1 MLKELGELENS
12 EQISENQSY
21 PLSDNRMTPEQ
32 QQALK
37 EHLQAIAKILY
48 DDSDPTTMQTIEG
61 IEMTLRQQIQTHVSP
76 ELGSFLSKRL
86 QEPKQANLEP

>member
-1 MLKELGELENS
+1 
-12 EQISENQSY
+12 
-21 PLSDNRMTPEQ
+21 MTPEQ

-48 DDSDPTTMQTIEG
+48 DDSDPVAMQTLEG

-76 ELGSFLSKRL
+76 ELGIFLSKQL
-86 QEPKQANLEP
+86 QAHKQANPEP

>member
-1 MLKELGELENS
+1 
-12 EQISENQSY
+12 
-21 PLSDNRMTPEQ
+21 MTPEQ
-32 QQALK
+32 HQALK

-48 DDSDPTTMQTIEG
+48 DDSDPATMQNLEG

-86 QEPKQANLEP
+86 QEQTQANPEP